1 MKIHQA
7 LCAAVLLLAGCA
19 QVPAPSTAKDTLVWA
34 NTSPVRSLDIA
45 HGFDTASTLAQ
56 FAMLD
61 TPVTLDKAGTVVPSL
76 AESWKETKPGVYDF
90 KLRSGV
96 TFSDG
101 TPLTADDVAFSLR
114 RHLDPKVASEA
125 ASYFTTVKSAE
136 ATGPGVVRVVLRRPN
151 ATFLATAAI
160 GWQVVSRKLAEAHPK
175 DLGSPDVGTLGT
187 GPYKVARYSIT
198 DGLTLVRNEH
208 YWGKQPALSKI
219 EVKAIEDPEARRLA
233 IASGDVEATMDI
245 PIPDV
250 RKWTG
255 LRGVTTGF
263 YPSNNLAFLSLDVT
277 AGPLKDVHVR
287 RAIAHAVDREALARV
302 GTAGHGQLIPALL
315 TTPQFKTLYDNRV
328 QQVAG
333 KLRTYGHDLAAAK
346 AELAQSAYPDGFS
359 ITVPYAP
366 VENPL
371 VIQAVIADLAKIGI
385 KLTLENQPEDAY
397 RARLMSHD
405 RVGIHFADLGYST
418 PDPGEVLPDLLSRAS
433 TQEGGWN
440 FSMYAS
446 AELDERLDKT
456 LAATDPAKAD
466 LVTAVLAEVADQ
478 VPYIPLYCIDQA
490 YALNKKFTADINAWT
505 VDVFSAIRPT
515 AA

>member
-7 LCAAVLLLAGCA
+7 LCAAALLLAGCA
-19 QVPAPSTAKDTLVWA
+19 QAPAPTTAKDTLVWA

-90 KLRSGV
+90 QLRSGV

-125 ASYFTTVKSAE
+125 ASYFTTVKSVE
-136 ATGPGVVRVVLRRPN
+136 ATGPGAVRVVLRQPN
-151 ATFLATAAI
+151 GTFLSTAAI
-160 GWQVVSRKLAEAHPK
+160 GWQVVPRKVAEAHPK

-198 DGLTLVRNEH
+198 DGLTLVRNER

-219 EVKAIEDPEARRLA
+219 EVKAMEDPESLRLA
-233 IASGDVEATMDI
+233 IASGDVEGTMDV
-245 PIPDV
+245 PIPDI
-250 RKWTG
+250 RKWTSMA
-255 LRGVTTGF
+255 GVTTGF

-287 RAIAHAVDREALARV
+287 RAVAHALDREALARV
-302 GTAGHGQLIPALL
+302 GTAGHGKLIPALL
-315 TTPQFKTLYDNRV
+315 TTPQLTSLFGD
-328 QQVAG
+328 QVEQVTG
-333 KLRTYGHDLAAAK
+333 RLRTYKHDLAAAK

-385 KLTLENQPEDAY
+385 KLTLDNQPEDAF

-433 TQEGGWN
+433 VKEGGWN

-446 AELDERLDKT
+446 AELDERLGKT
-456 LAATDPAKAD
+456 LAATGPAKAE
-466 LVTAVLAEVADQ
+466 LVTEVLAEVAEQ
-478 VPYIPLYCIDQA
+478 VPYIPLYCIDQP
-490 YALNKKFTADINAWT
+490 YTLNKKFTAELSAWT
-505 VDVFSAIRPT
+505 VDVYSAIRP
-515 AA
+515 AVA

>member
-1 MKIHQA
+1 MKIPLA
-7 LCAAVLLLAGCA
+7 LCAAVLVLVGCA
-19 QVPAPSTAKDTLVWA
+19 QAPEPVIAKDTLVWA

-61 TPVTLDKAGTVVPSL
+61 TPVTLDKTGAVVPSL

-90 KLRSGV
+90 RLRPGV

-101 TPLTADDVAFSLR
+101 TPLTSDDVAFSLR

-125 ASYFTTVKSAE
+125 ASYFGTVKSVE
-136 ATGPGVVRVVLRRPN
+136 ATGPGAVRVVLRRPN

-160 GWQVVSRKLAEAHPK
+160 GWQVVPRKLAEAHPK

-198 DGLTLVRNEH
+198 DGLTLVRNER
-208 YWGKQPALSKI
+208 YWGRARALSRI
-219 EVKAIEDPEARRLA
+219 EIKAIEDPEARRLA
-233 IASGDVEATMDI
+233 VASGDVDATMDI
-245 PIPDV
+245 PITDV
-250 RKWTG
+250 RKWAG
-255 LRGVTTGF
+255 LPDVTTGF

-287 RAIAHAVDREALARV
+287 RAIAHAVNREALARV
-302 GTAGHGQLIPALL
+302 GTAGHGRLSPALL
-315 TTPQFKTLYDNRV
+315 TTPQLKTLYGDRV
-328 QQVAG
+328 EEVAG
-333 KLRTYGHDLAAAK
+333 KLRTYKHDLTAAK

-371 VIQAVIADLAKIGI
+371 IIQAVIADLAKIGI
-385 KLTLENQPEDAY
+385 KLTLETQPEDAY

-405 RVGIHFADLGYST
+405 RVGIHFSDLGYST
-418 PDPGEVLPDLLSRAS
+418 PDAGEVLPDLLSRAS
-433 TQEGGWN
+433 AQEGGWN
-440 FSMYAS
+440 FSLYAS
-446 AELDERLDKT
+446 AELDRRLDE
-456 LAATDPAKAD
+456 AMSATGPAKAD
-466 LVTAVLAEVADQ
+466 LVTEVLAEVAEQ

-505 VDVFSAIRPT
+505 VDIYSAIRP
-515 AA
+515 AGA